1 MIITDLYSSQNHV
14 RSSLIVMFILN
25 ILPIILL
32 QEGKSMC
39 ITYVFVVVVD
49 DFYVC
54 VRVCVCV
61 CVCVCIRERERE
73 RERDFYKAMSCNK
86 EP

>member
-1 MIITDLYSSQNHV
+1 MIITDLYSSQNHF

-61 CVCVCIRERERE
+61 LERERE
-73 RERDFYKAMSCNK
+73 RERFL
-86 EP
+86 